1 MHTHANEIVRNF
13 FHQQLT
19 LVHAARHE
27 LFCAVVGVVMAGH
40 VLTLSR
46 LARALVGQGT
56 YKAALKRIDRLL
68 GNERIAREA
77 EVVGAARLRT
87 WCEQRRP
94 LLIAVD
100 WSEVAPGGA
109 FVELRA
115 ALTYEGMGR
124 GLTVYQQ
131 VYPEAKLGNG

>member
-1 MHTHANEIVRNF
+1 MHTHANKIVRNF
-13 FHQQLT
+13 FHQQLS
-19 LVHAARHE
+19 LIHAARHE
-27 LFCAVVGVVMAGH
+27 LFCAAVGVVMAGH

-68 GNERIAREA
+68 GNERIASEA
-77 EVVGAARLRT
+77 EIVGAALLRR

-94 LLIAVD
+94 LVIAVD

-115 ALTYEGMGR
+115 ALTYAGMGR
-124 GLTVYQQ
+124 GLTI
-131 VYPEAKLGNG
+131 